1 MPDQAEV
8 IGWERSDRLS
18 LTILAVAAGVLEGWP
33 RAAGSSALVRSGSG
47 W

>member
-1 MPDQAEV
+1 LPDQAEV

-18 LTILAVAAGVLEGWP
+18 LTILAVAAGVLAGWL
-33 RAAGSSALVRSGSG
+33 RAAGSSAAVRSGNR